1 MTDYLSK
8 DRDRINALQ
17 RARRARMV
25 RVDYMPNPEAVA
37 ILQAKRDQ
45 QRPGSVS
52 ATNSAMLDAIVTD
65 WARLTGIK
73 YNEIQRPMTPGLRPE
88 FSDAY
93 ARTNDSGFCHPPKG
107 QAKATG
113 SMVRVACGAQRRR
126 DGLPCQAGEAALQ
139 VAWRMQRWPA
149 NRHGAQAGP
158 LKLEAIS
165 IPAHQQT
172 CLRLWRE
179 RSIMRSID
187 DAFQASRCFALTR
200 KSG

>member
-93 ARTNDSGFCHPPKG
+93 ARTNDFEFSKSTHAPAPTQAHPEQSPPK
-107 QAKATG
+107 AAL
-113 SMVRVACGAQRRR
+113 RIPCGARRRR
-126 DGLPCQAGEAALQ
+126 DGLPCEALS
-139 VAWRMQRWPA
+139 VPGKRRCKW
-149 NRHGAQAGP
+149 HGGLSTGP
-158 LKLEAIS
+158 
-165 IPAHQQT
+165 
-172 CLRLWRE
+172 
-179 RSIMRSID
+179 RSS
-187 DAFQASRCFALTR
+187 SR
-200 KSG
+200 